1 MGEHCHD
8 HLRLCRNR
16 RSDRLGAVGHD
27 GLDSAGQVMIRAA
40 EYRRNAHE
48 CREQAKR
55 ILSLEDKDALEQLAR
70 LWEKMADV
78 REQHPELE
86 LGLQNHRAGA
96 RA

>member
-1 MGEHCHD
+1 
-8 HLRLCRNR
+8 
-16 RSDRLGAVGHD
+16 
-27 GLDSAGQVMIRAA
+27 MIRAA

-48 CREQAKR
+48 CREQAKL
-55 ILSLEDKDALEQLAR
+55 IQSLEDKDALERLAR

-86 LGLQNHRAGA
+86 LGLQRHRAGA